1 MQASQPK
8 KRGRPRIK
16 KTDSSGTKAYKLDL
30 EIKRLEAEIRSNA
43 NKYEECRN
51 YLKMGITSIDAVDTT
66 KTMETYMAKLKL
78 LKQEREEVKTMEEPQ
93 AKRARAAAVRS
104 NQDNCPGKCMNM
116 RADPEGCFN
125 TCEDCGTIYD
135 DMSFCSETSYMAKY
149 GEPSNT
155 RRRAGGYKPPTH
167 FSEIVGRFQ
176 GSRNN
181 STAPEDVV
189 ERIKKYCARYK
200 STEVNPSVVRFFL
213 KRMQQEE
220 NNRFKNSKDPNN
232 RLRRYTDYYKHAPE
246 IASTL
251 SGVPPPY
258 MTPMQEEKILS
269 IFPLVVAGYVN
280 TPRYKQRLANRAG
293 RKKPHPN
300 NPNYHYVFYK
310 IAQMLGYDEFLP
322 YIPLPKSTDNID
334 ENDELNWKYICEQY
348 GWQYIPT
355 R

>member
-1 MQASQPK
+1 
-8 KRGRPRIK
+8 
-16 KTDSSGTKAYKLDL
+16 
-30 EIKRLEAEIRSNA
+30 
-43 NKYEECRN
+43 
-51 YLKMGITSIDAVDTT
+51 
-66 KTMETYMAKLKL
+66 MAK
-78 LKQEREEVKTMEEPQ
+78 
-93 AKRARAAAVRS
+93 
-104 NQDNCPGKCMNM
+104 
-116 RADPEGCFN
+116 F
-125 TCEDCGTIYD
+125 
-135 DMSFCSETSYMAKY
+135 
-149 GEPSNT
+149 GEPTNT
-155 RRRAGGYKPPTH
+155 RRRTGGYKPPTH

-176 GSRNN
+176 GARNS

-189 ERIKKYCARYK
+189 ERIKKYCKRYK
-200 STEVNPSVVRFFL
+200 SNQIDPSVVRFFL

-220 NNRFKNSKDPNN
+220 YNRYINSKDPNN
-232 RLRRYTDYYKHAPE
+232 RLRRFTDYYKHAPE
-246 IASTL
+246 IASNL
-251 SGVPPPY
+251 SGIPPPY

-300 NPNYHYVFYK
+300 NANYHYVFYK

-322 YIPLPKSTDNID
+322 YIPLPKSVENID